1 MLTDHLI
8 DINVSVARALA
19 EHAGSVSTEEVGVLL
34 SAMIDMMAI
43 VAKRSH
49 TKPMSER
56 EAQRKAAHVVLE
68 ELEVQAEHQ
77 KTDLR
82 ELLAAASL
90 QSSVLARALD
100 DCLIATEAPRWI
112 FRILNDHEAARFQQW
127 IKSLDACRQALQSNP
142 GKD

>member
-19 EHAGSVSTEEVGVLL
+19 EHARSVSTQEVGVLL
-34 SAMIDMMAI
+34 SALIDMMAI

-49 TKPMSER
+49 TKPMSAR
-56 EAQRKAAHVVLE
+56 EAQSKAAHVVLK

-77 KTDLR
+77 KTDPK

-100 DCLIATEAPRWI
+100 DCLIATQAPRWI

-127 IKSLDACRQALQSNP
+127 IRSLDACRQALHSNL
-142 GKD
+142 GKA

>member
-49 TKPMSER
+49 SKPMSER

-90 QSSVLARALD
+90 QSGVLARALE
-100 DCLIATEAPRWI
+100 DCRVATEAPRWI

-127 IKSLDACRQALQSNP
+127 VKHVDERRQALHSNP
-142 GKD
+142 GKG